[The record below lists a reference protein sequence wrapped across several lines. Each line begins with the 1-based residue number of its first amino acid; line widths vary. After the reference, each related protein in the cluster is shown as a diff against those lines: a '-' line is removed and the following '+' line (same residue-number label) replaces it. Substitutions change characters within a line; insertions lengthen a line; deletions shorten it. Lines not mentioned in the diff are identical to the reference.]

1 MRKLA
6 IIFAVA
12 AAFNCVC
19 YAQDLELT
27 DVIREAREAA
37 LLAHSNSAA
46 ECAQNIENLKT
57 TETAES
63 VETVGANSCQPK
75 PCGGEVNA
83 NEKLTVPPKFPLPKD
98 F

>member
-6 IIFAVA
+6 IIFAVV

-19 YAQDLELT
+19 HAQDLELT

-37 LLAHSNSAA
+37 LLAHSNSAS
-46 ECAQNIENLKT
+46 ECVQNVEKTKKVEMTENFG
-57 TETAES
+57 
-63 VETVGANSCQPK
+63 VNSCQIK

-83 NEKLTVPPKFPLPKD
+83 NEKLTIPSQFPLPKD

>member
-1 MRKLA
+1 MRKFA

-46 ECAQNIENLKT
+46 ECAQKT
-57 TETAES
+57 EKTETAKTVES
-63 VETVGANSCQPK
+63 VGTVGANSCQTK

-83 NEKLTVPPKFPLPKD
+83 NEKLAVPPKFPLPKD